1 LISIEET
8 VIIRLP
14 QVKEVAVKLEI
25 ADGTGTLFVMYAD
38 GNVLLRRDLQ
48 KIAAIGDLLRTAE
61 RFIADCRDTKPIE
74 STLLDGVLHPSDT
87 THINFD

>member
-1 LISIEET
+1 
-8 VIIRLP
+8 
-14 QVKEVAVKLEI
+14 VKLEI

-74 STLLDGVLHPSDT
+74 STLLDRVLHPSDT